1 MNSIANSAV
10 SEDEDEIIN
19 NNSSSSSTND
29 PNRPVLR
36 SKRASINNI
45 SSNKHYDYGNYRR
58 LFEAQGRISNNR

>member
-10 SEDEDEIIN
+10 SEDEDEIIHY
-19 NNSSSSSTND
+19 NSSSPTND